1 MLTVAGLVH
10 GTRVARECIIDA
22 ACLQAAEQI
31 GGSDLGRKQ
40 VQIVVEAAV
49 MGEDSGAPHVIAVH
63 SW

>member
-1 MLTVAGLVH
+1 
-10 GTRVARECIIDA
+10 
-22 ACLQAAEQI
+22 
-31 GGSDLGRKQ
+31 